1 MSGKYPT
8 LLREQADKL
17 DEQRQN
23 LLVELDALADVDPAA
38 DGETRSVAD
47 IEARAAAIGEEGK
60 ALREQADAKRAE
72 ADRLDAIAE
81 ERQKA
86 PRGPEF
92 IRKPDQPD
100 AGDIRSMSAQ
110 QLTDTVVRATE
121 AREIDATGA
130 KAIMRRHGK
139 DEQWLRH
146 IAARSTDVYMS
157 AFAKMMTGSE
167 VTLSDHERAALAVG
181 TNTQGGFLV
190 PTTLDPTL
198 ILTSDGAV
206 NVLRPLARNVTI
218 TTGNTWRGV
227 TTAGSS
233 AAFGAELSEV
243 ADGSPEIAQPTVPL
257 YLAKAFVQASFEAF
271 EDIDALAS
279 DVLMLFND
287 ARVVLESAKHMTG
300 TGSGQPTGIFTALD
314 ANTNVEIV
322 STTAATISATDL
334 MAVKRAVPQRFR
346 GRSTWVMNPY
356 FADAIR
362 ALGTSLGN
370 SFTGYLPDANAD
382 RLLNTPVVE
391 SDDAP
396 DTVTT
401 TVRDNQIVIGDF
413 QNFIIADKPGSMS
426 VEFVPLLFNTSNN
439 LPDGRR
445 GWLAHWRNGSDSVN
459 DLAFRL
465 YQDKT
470 SA

>member
-1 MSGKYPT
+1 
-8 LLREQADKL
+8 
-17 DEQRQN
+17 
-23 LLVELDALADVDPAA
+23 
-38 DGETRSVAD
+38 
-47 IEARAAAIGEEGK
+47 
-60 ALREQADAKRAE
+60 
-72 ADRLDAIAE
+72 
-81 ERQKA
+81 
-86 PRGPEF
+86 
-92 IRKPDQPD
+92 
-100 AGDIRSMSAQ
+100 
-110 QLTDTVVRATE
+110 
-121 AREIDATGA
+121 
-130 KAIMRRHGK
+130 
-139 DEQWLRH
+139 
-146 IAARSTDVYMS
+146 
-157 AFAKMMTGSE
+157 
-167 VTLSDHERAALAVG
+167 
-181 TNTQGGFLV
+181 
-190 PTTLDPTL
+190 
-198 ILTSDGAV
+198 
-206 NVLRPLARNVTI
+206 
-218 TTGNTWRGV
+218 
-227 TTAGSS
+227 
-233 AAFGAELSEV
+233 
-243 ADGSPEIAQPTVPL
+243 
-257 YLAKAFVQASFEAF
+257 
-271 EDIDALAS
+271 
-279 DVLMLFND
+279 MLFND

-346 GRSTWVMNPY
+346 GRATWVMNPY